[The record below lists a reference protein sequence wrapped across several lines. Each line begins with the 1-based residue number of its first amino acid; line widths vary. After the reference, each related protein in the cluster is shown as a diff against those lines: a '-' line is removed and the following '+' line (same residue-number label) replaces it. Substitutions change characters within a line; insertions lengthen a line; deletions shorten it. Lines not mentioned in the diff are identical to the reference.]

1 MRKKFCRIMTGIGS
15 VMEIMPYADYSRFV
29 PKMTAR
35 ERMQR
40 HWERT
45 GLHLQR
51 AFNRFTSE
59 YEQYEQE
66 KKN

>member
-1 MRKKFCRIMTGIGS
+1 MSKNFENLLKGIGS

-29 PKMTAR
+29 PKMTAK

-45 GLHLQR
+45 GLRLQR
-51 AFNRFTSE
+51 AFNRFTYE
-59 YEQYEQE
+59 YEQEN
-66 KKN
+66 KN